1 MSTDRPQAMRPSLTI
16 RVSRDSGRTWSHTS
30 VVHAVHP
37 LPVMA
42 DPMRFP
48 PCRCPRCTRTKPPAA
63 ATAGGY
69 EGDGER
75 STR

>member
-1 MSTDRPQAMRPSLTI
+1 MTIDRPQAMRPSLTI
-16 RVSRDSGRTWSHTS
+16 RISRDSGRTWDQTS

-48 PCRCPRCTRTKPPAA
+48 PCRCPRCTDTKQPAA
-63 ATAGGY
+63 ALAGGR
-69 EGDGER
+69 EADGDR